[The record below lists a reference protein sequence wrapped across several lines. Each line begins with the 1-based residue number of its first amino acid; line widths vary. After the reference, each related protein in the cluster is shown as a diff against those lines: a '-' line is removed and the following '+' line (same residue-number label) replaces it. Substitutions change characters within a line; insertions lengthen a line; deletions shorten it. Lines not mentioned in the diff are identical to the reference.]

1 MNIDIITKL
10 IERYNTNINI
20 NSIKITLND
29 IKDNFS
35 NYNIIILKID
45 NPEIMILVEFIE
57 KYKTKL
63 LILQIVNLDYDLFF
77 KSVIKKYILYRNNNN
92 KGEYYIIIPS

>member
-1 MNIDIITKL
+1 MNIDTITKL

-29 IKDNFS
+29 IKDIFS
-35 NYNIIILKID
+35 NYNIIILKVD
-45 NPEIMILVEFIE
+45 NPDIMVLVEFIE

-63 LILQIVNLDYDLFF
+63 LILQIVNLNYDLFF

-92 KGEYYIIIPS
+92 KGEYYIIIPN

>member
-1 MNIDIITKL
+1 MNIDTITKL

-29 IKDNFS
+29 INDIFS
-35 NYNIIILKID
+35 NYNIIILKVD
-45 NPEIMILVEFIE
+45 NPDIVILVEFIE

-92 KGEYYIIIPS
+92 KGEYYIIIPN